1 MSAFALVNLTCPH
14 CGGTF
19 IENAKLVRPGG
30 QAYCP
35 ECQGLFPLDASND
48 SIRTALQEAKKARA
62 RRRERVAQLRERW
75 AEPCT
80 TSKPAPAPR
89 PTPAIAPDRPLLIS
103 DVLRSLDALLLRL
116 NEDDRAL
123 KDRSA

>member
-30 QAYCP
+30 EAYCP
-35 ECQGLFPLDASND
+35 ECASLFPLDASNE

-75 AEPCT
+75 AEPSPP
-80 TSKPAPAPR
+80 SKPANAPPPAQ
-89 PTPAIAPDRPLLIS
+89 AERPLLIS

-116 NEDDRAL
+116 NEDDRL
-123 KDRSA
+123 RRDKSA